1 MKNDIYRFSMDIQ
14 RLVYLIIFCFLLST
28 ASIVS
33 CSDDSSSSNSVIIA
47 TDSDS
52 EQSTEFISGSSPF
65 KTLKIESVNFSQEP
79 IFRFILLENAT
90 LSMSIDSVVQETP
103 LILTI
108 CEFDKWKY
116 IYAKHNDKTLFCE
129 ILKDLEKLS
138 SGEGM
143 TFASDDED
151 DYVFRANRCEKQITF
166 QDSLT
171 LRYQIKRYGKYY
183 INLSNC
189 NIKNTNGS
197 VNATVRIQAENPDFI
212 NNGDHINLLSAEFMP
227 LPIVYLIMTVIWSSL
242 VLIWIRIFWTNRKS
256 PYFLTLHFLFLP
268 YICIKIVTTVF
279 NYYYFSYASHT
290 ALQPLQKFCY
300 RFLDTIFKTY
310 YIFILLLFSN
320 GWLIFNT
327 KLKNE
332 KYNIF
337 AILFG
342 YTSILVFQNSFG
354 GQDTLAYLMLQ
365 LLGLGSKMFIFSYM
379 MVTINTHLE
388 PMSYRVM
395 NFRPSNSNYTA
406 EQIVQMIK
414 KFKLFLDFKRFL
426 SAWVGICVYE
436 FLISFLYYEGAIDNW
451 ISMTDSEFLDFIL
464 FVGIFYLY
472 RPRTLST
479 RINVFNPVN
488 YPPLDQEQYEEGLNS
503 NQNNNNNNNND
514 DDDDDDD
521 DERNNNSSTP
531 LVNNN
536 RSFNNGE
543 IEMNIL

>member
-1 MKNDIYRFSMDIQ
+1 MARNVFLY
-14 RLVYLIIFCFLLST
+14 LVLCSLLFI
-28 ASIVS
+28 SIAYS
-33 CSDDSSSSNSVIIA
+33 ARTEKSSSESDDD
-47 TDSDS
+47 DSDY
-52 EQSTEFISGSSPF
+52 EDINNKTNNSGTSPY
-65 KTLKIESVNFSQEP
+65 KTYNIETQNFSQDP

-90 LSMSIDSVVQETP
+90 VSISVDSIVQDTP
-103 LILTI
+103 LVLTI

-143 TFASDDED
+143 TFASDDDED

-171 LRYQIKRYGKYY
+171 LRYQVKRYGKYY

-189 NIKNTNGS
+189 NIKTTNGS
-197 VNATVRIQAENPDFI
+197 VNATVRIQAENPDFLHS
-212 NNGDHINLLSAEFMP
+212 DKINLLSAELMP
-227 LPIVYLIMTVIWSSL
+227 LPIVYMIMTVIWSCL
-242 VLIWIRIFWTNRKS
+242 IPIWIRLYWVNRKS
-256 PYFLTLHFLFLP
+256 PFFLTLHFLFLP
-268 YICIKIVTTVF
+268 YICIKILTTVY
-279 NYYYFSYASHT
+279 NYYYFTYASYST
-290 ALQPLQKFCY
+290 LLPIQKFLF
-300 RFLDTIFKTY
+300 RFFDTIFKSY

-327 KLKNE
+327 RLKNE

-365 LLGLGSKMFIFSYM
+365 LLGLGSKVFIFSYM
-379 MVTINTHLE
+379 MITINSYLE
-388 PMSYRVM
+388 PMSYRVL
-395 NFRPSNSNYTA
+395 NYRPSNTNYTA

-414 KFKLFLDFKRFL
+414 KFRLFLDFKRFL
-426 SAWVGICVYE
+426 SAWIGICVYE
-436 FLISFLYYEGAIDNW
+436 FLISFLYYEGAIENW

-464 FVGIFYLY
+464 FVGVFYLY
-472 RPRTLST
+472 RPRTLSSA
-479 RINVFNPVN
+479 INVFNPVN
-488 YPPLDQEQYEEGLNS
+488 YPPIGEEQSQQEGS
-503 NQNNNNNNNND
+503 NNNNND
-514 DDDDDDD
+514 ANNNEEE
-521 DERNNNSSTP
+521 DEEDIDHNNSSTP
-531 LVNNN
+531 LVNN
-536 RSFNNGE
+536 RSFSGD